1 MGRKPGLQWVEG
13 WRAGEG
19 GGGGTCPESSEHSAS
34 GDPILLSPLPT
45 PPISRLWEVDPIRP
59 HEQALPSPHQI
70 PNPSGLRET
79 EEGLPELEG
88 LPT

>member
-13 WRAGEG
+13 WG
-19 GGGGTCPESSEHSAS
+19 GRGNLSQIIRTQCFRC
-34 GDPILLSPLPT
+34 PILLSPLPT
-45 PPISRLWEVDPIRP
+45 PLTSRLWKVDPIRP
-59 HEQALPSPHQI
+59 HEQALPSYHQI

-79 EEGLPELEG
+79 EEGIPELEG

>member
-1 MGRKPGLQWVEG
+1 MGGRVESG
-13 WRAGEG
+13 GGE
-19 GGGGTCPESSEHSAS
+19 GGGTCPESPEHSAS
-34 GDPILLSPLPT
+34 GDPILFSPLPM
-45 PPISRLWEVDPIRP
+45 PPTSRLWEMDPIRP

-79 EEGLPELEG
+79 EEGLPELEA